1 MQPSTA
7 LRTESFNLL
16 TIFLHPFCLSSSRC
30 HAIDQANNPIRP
42 RIAPIPID
50 VAASVSVSDPDK
62 VVVSTSVS
70 DVVGD
75 ESSLPDSP
83 VTEAAG
89 TTEPPADDTY
99 SSTVVRVDTNVEDI
113 VSTVADSDSAVAE
126 QPPQHL
132 PAASVQSAPELTAS
146 IVVNSVLVPPTTTSP
161 VDVEYASTMTVSIVV
176 DIVLDN
182 VTV

>member
-1 MQPSTA
+1 M
-7 LRTESFNLL
+7 
-16 TIFLHPFCLSSSRC
+16 
-30 HAIDQANNPIRP
+30 
-42 RIAPIPID
+42 
-50 VAASVSVSDPDK
+50 
-62 VVVSTSVS
+62 
-70 DVVGD
+70 VGD

-113 VSTVADSDSAVAE
+113 VSTVAESDSAVAE
-126 QPPQHL
+126 HPPQHL
-132 PAASVQSAPELTAS
+132 PGASVQSTPELTAS

-161 VDVEYASTMTVSIVV
+161 VDVEYASTMTVSMVV
-176 DIVLDN
+176 DIALDN